1 MTIWEGKVLVK
12 CKEECQPRHLLSGKQ
27 IMAKYTA
34 FSVGLHAIW
43 GWEPALK
50 GYATAIKL

>member
-1 MTIWEGKVLVK
+1 MTIWEGKALVK